1 MYFVHY
7 FCLVFTL
14 FNRCLF
20 GSILLIALEKWFFWK
35 DGFVFE
41 LRSFLW
47 SFILGPQ
54 ALTLQNS
61 EAAIQESSLKYVFP
75 NFWKDYCTSIFQI
88 FCLLIINHL
97 LWFLR
102 VSKIDLPETT
112 ILRHT
117 LLTRLAFTCSKSTIE
132 MLEQGVKSVKSYN
145 EDTRITSVTPF
156 WCLYC

>member
-1 MYFVHY
+1 M
-7 FCLVFTL
+7 VFLERWFRVWAQIIFMIVYIGATSSHFTKFRSSHSRKFL
-14 FNRCLF
+14 EIRVSKFLK
-20 GSILLIALEKWFFWK
+20 GLLH
-35 DGFVFE
+35 
-41 LRSFLW
+41 
-47 SFILGPQ
+47 
-54 ALTLQNS
+54 
-61 EAAIQESSLKYVFP
+61 KYL
-75 NFWKDYCTSIFQI
+75 SI

-97 LWFLR
+97 PWFLR